1 MPPSTAAPV
10 AGETGQ
16 ARNLEP
22 LFAPRSIA
30 VVGASRR
37 VGTAGSDIFRN
48 LIYGEYT
55 GVVYP
60 VNPKT
65 KSIMGIRCVPSV
77 SALDEAVDLAVIIVP
92 SPGVEK
98 VVLECADK
106 GTRHFLIISAGFKE
120 IGGDGLAR

>member
-1 MPPSTAAPV
+1 MSASTSAPQ
-10 AGETGQ
+10 AGETSEQQ

-30 VVGASRR
+30 VIGASRR

-77 SALDEAVDLAVIIVP
+77 SAIDDRRSASTGKPGSRKQVIVRIFMGF
-92 SPGVEK
+92 S
-98 VVLECADK
+98 
-106 GTRHFLIISAGFKE
+106 ISRG
-120 IGGDGLAR
+120 